1 MFKINNKDT
10 YRLIWRYFRP
20 RPSVS
25 NVLKHLR
32 PQHTIVI
39 CEKSCCSTDLEAT
52 IVISQAAFDC
62 SNSTMQTLSQG
73 VKYVQI

>member
-10 YRLIWRYFRP
+10 YSLRYFRP
-20 RPSVS
+20 RPSIS
-25 NVLKHLR
+25 NVLKHPR

-39 CEKSCCSTDLEAT
+39 CEKRYYCSTDLEVT

-62 SNSTMQTLSQG
+62 SNSIMQTL
-73 VKYVQI
+73 